1 MQIHRYKL
9 RPVDDI
15 ECNDISTPDTRETA
29 QPGHAGFSVVVNSSL
44 PAGLSLGIR
53 SGEFFQQLPDRPQKF
68 LPLQSKTISYFR
80 SF

>member
-9 RPVDDI
+9 RTVNDI

-44 PAGLSLGIR
+44 PGWAVAGYQERRIFSAIAR
-53 SGEFFQQLPDRPQKF
+53 
-68 LPLQSKTISYFR
+68 
-80 SF
+80 